1 MSFPYQKVTQ
11 TNRLARTPASSAAA
25 QPSGSANQEIQYTP
39 GLRQVVDVL
48 PVSVAHRDGVDP
60 AVTKAA
66 KDRYEIAPSLQNP
79 AKYTATVPGDV
90 AGKKQKLYKLS
101 KKSGSKSRSRSGSK
115 SKSNGCHIL

>member
-66 KDRYEIAPSLQNP
+66 KDRAGAKAEAEAEAKAKATGAIFFRGRDMIAELVHQQTLQR
-79 AKYTATVPGDV
+79 VGV
-90 AGKKQKLYKLS
+90 RL
-101 KKSGSKSRSRSGSK
+101 
-115 SKSNGCHIL
+115 